1 MLKYILLITLTIGT
15 YLTKAQIVINELVAS
30 NLNSAFDQA
39 QEADDWFE
47 LYNTSNAIVDISN
60 WKLSDDFA
68 TPNKWTVPSGTTI
81 PAKGFLLIWADND
94 VLQGNN
100 HANFKLSSGGE
111 QIILS
116 NTIGIIIDSL
126 TFGPQQTDIS
136 YGRTPDGSS
145 QFGYFTT
152 TTPGTANDDTPALF
166 VTTDTPIFTKEAGFY
181 NGNITVG
188 FSNTSGLIYYT
199 TSGQEPTENSQLYS
213 VPISITAST
222 VIRARVIEQ
231 NSLPGKVL
239 TKTYFIN
246 ENFEVRDLPVVSLS
260 TDENYFYQADTGL
273 YVQNFKPDWEY
284 PLNIEFFEKNG
295 TIGFNEGAGV
305 KILGERS
312 WVIPQK
318 MLGIAFKS
326 KFGSS
331 KLNYQLFPELPIQ
344 TFEGIS
350 LRASGSDWGK
360 TLFRDGIQQA
370 VTQPNMKTI
379 IQGFRPA
386 IVFFNGNYLG
396 VHNIRTRTNED
407 YLKER
412 YQISDTDFE
421 MVENHGEVVAGT
433 NFFYNQWYNYIDNNN
448 FFNPPVYDS
457 VKTMMN
463 IDNFIDY
470 MITWIFSANESWGE
484 GNIAMYRSRDGG
496 KWNWLTMDF
505 DRGFE
510 NVNYPNFEFFTEKNN
525 PGQNNPLWASLP
537 LRKLLK
543 NQDFENRFIQRF
555 ADNLYT
561 TYHPTTLLAA
571 LNKFKGNINQEI
583 DRHGQR
589 WGDSISIH
597 GDGIKDMTYWLA
609 KVAVMEDFMTQR
621 NDIIADNL
629 ISNFSSLTNRVQ
641 LDLNTIG
648 DGQVIINEHPVPTG
662 NWNGQYFN
670 NRTITLTAV
679 PNKGQQFAYWQNITG
694 DSLLAT
700 INVDIV
706 SDTNITAVFIAS
718 ATPHQPLVINE
729 IKFENA
735 DGFATDWIEL
745 HNPNSFP
752 INIANWQIKEKSS
765 GLYYQVDGNTWVPSN
780 GYYVVSTNQDAL
792 QKGYPQLINHTGNLP
807 YGLSNIGET
816 ILLLDANNLLVDEV
830 SYTQLNDWPK
840 ILNNTNQSL
849 QLISPALDNNKGKNW
864 GTNNTNTIGKQNEF
878 LGYRLT
884 DVANEFI
891 NAGTSFKII
900 DLNEFLISTT
910 WPKSTITWTTQYGS
924 NVNVSIVDSIATL
937 SYSNGWT
944 GLDSI
949 KFVATNPD
957 MVSINDVAYFGVG
970 TVITRPDCQLSFN
983 EANSPYF
990 LPNGLF
996 VDDACSLAI
1005 TKGVTIYTGHLQDI
1019 EIQGNLTIT
1028 GSENNPVVFKA
1039 IDQEWGALKLKFAN
1053 DTVSISN
1060 ALITQ
1065 ASYSR
1070 TDSVLFNAAIGVHQS
1085 NLVIANCTF
1094 ENNRRC
1100 IYSKHA
1106 SVHINNCLFK
1116 TSNRGEK
1123 VNLQFTNAITEN
1135 STFEYTYG
1143 DNDGLDYDAVF
1154 DGVIRNNVLL
1164 GGEDDGIDIGQIDG
1178 VACQNVL
1185 IENNISKNFKDK
1197 AISVGEESQNI
1208 IIKRNLLLNCNSGI
1222 SVKDASSAIIQHN
1235 TINGNKLGIACYEKH
1250 EGFGGGIATVI
1261 NCIISNSDS
1270 LAFFSKNSSELTVSY
1285 SLVYPQAFVGEAII
1299 QQAPGFKNLQD
1310 FELSET
1316 SPAIDQGKLIDQ
1328 PDNDGTLP
1336 DLGAKYFKQ
1345 INLTEDVL
1353 RMYPNP
1359 AIENVTIDLK
1369 LEPTQ
1374 EVVVTLCNIAGNE
1387 IDKLI
1392 LQPSDFNVLGRTSLD
1407 LSHFNMAAGTYLITV
1422 YYNNTI
1428 TSGYLT
1434 LLRDE

>member
-1 MLKYILLITLTIGT
+1 MLKYFLLTTLILST
-15 YLTKAQIVINELVAS
+15 YSTKAQVVINELVAS

-47 LYNTSNAIVDISN
+47 LYNASNATVDISN
-60 WKLSDDFA
+60 WKLSDDYA
-68 TPNKWTVPSGTTI
+68 TPNKWTIPNGTTI

-94 VLQGNN
+94 VFQGSN
-100 HANFKLSSGGE
+100 HANFKLSAGGE

-116 NTIGIIIDSL
+116 NTIGTIIDSL

-145 QFGYFTT
+145 QFGYFTS
-152 TTPGTANDDTPALF
+152 TTPGTPNNDTPALS
-166 VTTDTPIFTKEAGFY
+166 VTTDLPIFTKEAGFY
-181 NGNITVG
+181 NGSIEVG
-188 FSNTSGLIYYT
+188 FSNTAGLVYYT
-199 TSGQEPTENSQLYS
+199 TNGQEPTDNSQIYS
-213 VPISITAST
+213 SPITITSST

-231 NSLPGKVL
+231 NSLPGSIV

-246 ENFEVRDLPVVSLS
+246 ENFETRDLPVVSLS

-284 PLNIEFFEKNG
+284 PINIEFFEKNG

-331 KLNYQLFPELPIQ
+331 KLNYQLFPDIPVQ
-344 TFEGIS
+344 SFDGIS

-360 TLFRDGIQQA
+360 TLFRDGLQQA

-379 IQGFRPA
+379 VQGFRPA
-386 IVFFNGNYLG
+386 IVFLNGNYLG
-396 VHNIRTRTNED
+396 IHNIRTRTNDD

-412 YQISDTDFE
+412 YQIADNDFE
-421 MVENHGEVVAGT
+421 MIENHGEVVSGT
-433 NFFYNQWYNYIDNNN
+433 NFFYNKWYNYIDNNN
-448 FFNPPVYDS
+448 FFNQPVYDS

-484 GNIAMYRSRDGG
+484 GNIAMFRSRDGG
-496 KWNWLTMDF
+496 KWNWLTLDF

-543 NQDFENRFIQRF
+543 NQEFENRFIERF

-571 LNKFKGNINQEI
+571 LNNFKNNIDQEI
-583 DRHGQR
+583 NRHGQR
-589 WGDSISIH
+589 WGDSTSIH
-597 GDGIKDMTYWLA
+597 GDGIKDMTYWLS
-609 KVAVMEDFMTQR
+609 KVGVMEDFINQR

-629 ISNFSSLTNRVQ
+629 ISNFSSLNSRVQ
-641 LDLNTIG
+641 LALNTVG
-648 DGQVIINEHPVPTG
+648 NGQIIINEHPVPKG
-662 NWNGQYFN
+662 NWNGKYFN
-670 NRTITLTAV
+670 DRTVTLTAI
-679 PNKGQQFAYWQNITG
+679 PEKGQQFAYWQNITG
-694 DSLLAT
+694 DSLQPT
-700 INVDIV
+700 IEVDIT
-706 SDTNITAVFIAS
+706 SDTSITAVFIAS
-718 ATPHQPLVINE
+718 ALPHSPIVINE

-735 DGFATDWIEL
+735 SGFATDWVEL

-752 INIANWQIKEKSS
+752 VNIVNWKLKEKSS
-765 GLYYQVDGNTWVPSN
+765 GAYYQVTGNTWIPSN
-780 GYYVVSTNQDAL
+780 GYLVLSTNLDAL
-792 QKGYPQLINHTGNLP
+792 QKDYPQLTNHIGNMP
-807 YGLSNIGET
+807 FGLSNEGET
-816 ILLLDANNLLVDEV
+816 LLLLNANNEIIDIVAY
-830 SYTQLNDWPK
+830 SQSGDWPT

-849 QLISPALDNNKGKNW
+849 QLISADLDNNKGKNW
-864 GTNNTNTIGKQNEF
+864 GTNNTNTVGKQNQF
-878 LGYRLT
+878 IGYNLT
-884 DVANEFI
+884 DVANQFI
-891 NAGTSFKII
+891 DVGTNFKTIN
-900 DLNEFLISTT
+900 LNDYLLSTT
-910 WPKSTITWTTQYGS
+910 WPKSTITWTSQYGS
-924 NVNVSIVDSIATL
+924 NVNVTIQDSIATL
-937 SYSNGWT
+937 TYANNWT
-944 GLDSI
+944 GVDSI
-949 KFVATNPD
+949 QFTATNPD
-957 MVSINDVAYFGVG
+957 MVSISDVAYFGVG
-970 TVITRPDCQLSFN
+970 TLITQPTCELTFN
-983 EANSPYF
+983 QAGSPYF
-990 LPNGLF
+990 LPNGIYIE
-996 VDDACSLAI
+996 DACSLTI
-1005 TKGVTIYTGHLQDI
+1005 SEGVTIYTGYQQDI

-1028 GSENNPVVFKA
+1028 GKPDNQVVFKA
-1039 IDQEWGALKLKFAN
+1039 IDTEWGTLKLKFAD
-1053 DTVSISN
+1053 DTVTIRHTTF
-1060 ALITQ
+1060 TQ

-1085 NLVIANCTF
+1085 NLFIENTTF

-1106 SVHINNCLFK
+1106 TVHINNCLFK

-1123 VNLQFTNAITEN
+1123 VNLQFTDAITEN

-1154 DGVIRNNVLL
+1154 NGIIRNNSLL

-1178 VACQNVL
+1178 VACQDVL
-1185 IENNISKNFKDK
+1185 IENNISTNYKDK

-1208 IIKRNLLLNCNSGI
+1208 QIRRNLLLNSNSGI
-1222 SVKDASSAIIQHN
+1222 SVKDASTAVIQHN

-1250 EGFGGGIATVI
+1250 DGFGGGIATVE

-1270 LAFFSKNSSELTVSY
+1270 LAFFSKNSSELNVSY
-1285 SLVYPQAFVGEAII
+1285 SLVYPQTYIGQAII
-1299 QQAPGFKNLQD
+1299 EQAPGFKNLQD
-1310 FELSET
+1310 FELSAT

-1328 PDNDGTLP
+1328 PDADGTLP

-1345 INLTEDVL
+1345 VNLTNDVL

-1359 AIENVTIDLK
+1359 AIGNVTIDLK

-1374 EVVVTLCNIAGNE
+1374 EVVVSLSNIAGNE
-1387 IDKLI
+1387 IDKVI
-1392 LQPSDFNVLGRTSLD
+1392 LQPNDFNVLGRTSID
-1407 LSHFNMAAGTYLITV
+1407 LSHFDMAAGTYLITV
-1422 YYNNTI
+1422 YYNNTK

>member
-1 MLKYILLITLTIGT
+1 MLKYLLLLTLTIGS
-15 YLTKAQIVINELVAS
+15 YSTKAQVVINELVAS

-47 LYNTSNAIVDISN
+47 LYNTSNQVVDISN
-60 WKLSDDFA
+60 WKISDDFA
-68 TPNKWTVPSGTTI
+68 IPNKWTVPNGTTI
-81 PAKGFLLIWADND
+81 AANGFLLIWADSD
-94 VLQGNN
+94 VLQGTN
-100 HANFKLSSGGE
+100 HANFKLSAGGE
-111 QIILS
+111 ELILS
-116 NTIGIIIDSL
+116 NATGTIIDSVS
-126 TFGPQQTDIS
+126 FGPQQTDIS
-136 YGRTPDGSS
+136 YGRTPDGAN
-145 QFGYFTT
+145 QFGFFTT
-152 TTPGTANDDTPALF
+152 TTPGAANDNNPALS
-166 VTTDTPIFTKEAGFY
+166 VTTDVPLFSKEAGFY
-181 NGNITVG
+181 NGSIELG
-188 FSNTSGLIYYT
+188 FSNTDGLVYYT
-199 TSGQEPTENSQLYS
+199 ANGQEPTENSQLYGG
-213 VPISITAST
+213 PITITEST
-222 VIRARVIEQ
+222 VIKARVVEE

-239 TKTYFIN
+239 TKSYFIN
-246 ENFEVRDLPVVSLS
+246 ENFNARDLPVVSLS

-273 YVQNFKPDWEY
+273 YVQNFKPEWEY
-284 PLNIEFFEKNG
+284 PINIEYFEKDG

-331 KLNYQLFPELPIQ
+331 KLNYQLFPELPVQ
-344 TFEGIS
+344 TFDGLS

-370 VTQPNMKTI
+370 VTQPNMKTV
-379 IQGFRPA
+379 IQGFKPSL
-386 IVFFNGNYLG
+386 VFLNGKYLG
-396 VHNIRTRTNED
+396 IHNIRTRTNDD

-412 YQISDTDFE
+412 YQLSDTDFE
-421 MVENHGEVVAGT
+421 MIENHGEAVAGT
-433 NFFYNQWYNYIDNNN
+433 NLFYNQWYNYIDNNN

-457 VKTMMN
+457 VKTMMD

-496 KWNWLTMDF
+496 KWHWLTLDF

-543 NQDFENRFIQRF
+543 NQEFENRFIQRF

-571 LNKFKGNINQEI
+571 LAKFKNNIDQEI

-589 WGDSISIH
+589 WGDSTSIH

-609 KVAVMEDFMTQR
+609 KVAVMEDFMNQR
-621 NDIIADNL
+621 NDIIANNL
-629 ISNFSSLTNRVQ
+629 ITNFSLLASRIQ

-648 DGQVIINEHPVPTG
+648 NGQIIINEHPVPKG
-662 NWNGQYFN
+662 NWTGKYFN

-679 PNKGQQFAYWQNITG
+679 PEKGQQFAYWKNTSG
-694 DSLLAT
+694 DSLQAT
-700 INVDIV
+700 ISVNIA
-706 SDTNITAVFIAS
+706 SDTNITAVFEAS
-718 ATPHQPLVINE
+718 TIPHQPLVINE

-745 HNPNSFP
+745 HNPNNFP
-752 INIANWQIKEKSS
+752 INIANWKVKEKSS
-765 GLYYQVDGNTWVPSN
+765 GRYFQVTGNTWVPSN
-780 GYYVVSTNQDAL
+780 GYFVVSTNQDAL
-792 QKGYPQLINHTGNLP
+792 QQDYPQLNNHIGNLP
-807 YGLSNIGET
+807 YGLSNVSET
-816 ILLLDANNLLVDEV
+816 LLLLDNNNKLIDEV
-830 SYTQLNDWPK
+830 AYTQLNDWPK

-849 QLISPALDNNKGKNW
+849 QLISPALDNSKGKNW

-891 NAGTSFKII
+891 NEGSTFTTIN
-900 DLNEFLISTT
+900 LNDFLISTT
-910 WPKSTITWTTQYGS
+910 WPKQTITWTTNYGNDIAVTIS
-924 NVNVSIVDSIATL
+924 DSIVTL
-937 SYSNGWT
+937 SYENGWT

-949 KFVATNPD
+949 KFIATNPD
-957 MVSINDVAYFGVG
+957 MVSISDVAYFGVG
-970 TVITRPDCQLSFN
+970 TVVNQQACDLTFN
-983 EANSPYF
+983 NTGSPYF
-990 LPNGLF
+990 LPNGLLI
-996 VDDACSLAI
+996 DDACSLEI
-1005 TKGVTIYTGHLQDI
+1005 TEGVTIYTGYRQDI
-1019 EIQGNLTIT
+1019 EIQGNLTIAGT
-1028 GSENNPVVFKA
+1028 ENSPVTFKA
-1039 IDQEWGALKLKFAN
+1039 IDQEWGTLKLKFAN
-1053 DTVSISN
+1053 DTVTISN
-1060 ALITQ
+1060 TLITQ

-1085 NLVIANCTF
+1085 SLVINNSTF
-1094 ENNRRC
+1094 DNNQRC

-1123 VNLQFTNAITEN
+1123 VNLQFTDAITEN

-1154 DGVIRNNVLL
+1154 DGIIRNNRLL

-1178 VACQNVL
+1178 VACQGVL
-1185 IENNISKNFKDK
+1185 IENNISTNYKDK

-1208 IIKRNLLLNCNSGI
+1208 HIKRNLLLNSNSGI
-1222 SVKDASSAIIQHN
+1222 SVKDASTAIIEHN

-1250 EGFGGGIATVI
+1250 NGFGGGIATVV
-1261 NCIISNSDS
+1261 NSIISNSDS
-1270 LAFFSKNSSELTVSY
+1270 LAFFSKNSSILNVSHT
-1285 SLVYPQAFVGEAII
+1285 LVYPHSFVGEAII
-1299 QQAPGFKNLQD
+1299 QQAPGFKDLAA
-1310 FELSET
+1310 FELAET

-1328 PDNDGTLP
+1328 PDADGTLP
-1336 DLGAKYFKQ
+1336 DLGAKYFQ
-1345 INLTEDVL
+1345 QTNLTEDVL

-1359 AIENVTIDLK
+1359 AIGNVTIDLK

-1374 EVVVTLCNIAGNE
+1374 EVVVSLSNIAGNE
-1387 IDKLI
+1387 IDKLV
-1392 LQPSDFNVLGRTSLD
+1392 LQPNDFNVLGRTSID
-1407 LSHFNMAAGTYLITV
+1407 LTHFDMAAGTYLITV
-1422 YYNNTI
+1422 YYNNTK
-1428 TSGYLT
+1428 TTGYIT